1 MPIVG
6 RAGKPIA
13 SDAASWANAAPAIE
27 AAIDANSAK
36 DASRT
41 AIVHLCEAA

>member
-13 SDAASWANAAPAIE
+13 SDPASWANAAPAIE
-27 AAIDANSAK
+27 AAMDPNSAK

-41 AIVHLCEAA
+41 ANVHLCDVA